1 MHAYTSSLE
10 AKLKEPMPT
19 SCSNCEMH
27 ALKNLELAHCVD
39 RLQDENDELRKLMG
53 WLSGHEPQLRM
64 MIEAFKRQDGEE
76 LGQTRLVRE
85 VERISQSHQKPT
97 TKMISPQNL
106 TILGTD

>member
-1 MHAYTSSLE
+1 
-10 AKLKEPMPT
+10 
-19 SCSNCEMH
+19 
-27 ALKNLELAHCVD
+27 
-39 RLQDENDELRKLMG
+39 MG

-64 MIEAFKRQDGEE
+64 MIEHLRGRMVLD

-85 VERISQSHQKPT
+85 VERIFKSHQKPT